1 MFFLALTSRIN
12 SYIFIAFSSLEG
24 KLLLFFF
31 KIILNAESEE
41 ALFNKRCLF

>member
-24 KLLLFFF
+24 KLLLFF